1 MPDGQ
6 EKSAKWARKKGQMGK
21 QVCNMGKQDV
31 PDRQIRRVI
40 RAKLKTK
47 WVESHTG

>member
-1 MPDGQ
+1 MGKKKVPDGQ
-6 EKSAKWARKKGQMGK
+6 EKKGQMGK